1 MPGLEFGSGLGRAWP
16 SWKTE
21 EVAEEPIE
29 LRPKLE
35 PSSPSWARSWLA
47 LIFFLFVT
55 KLKTFFILFSSNLC
69 FCFLVTFYF
78 CWPGISRVTDV
89 SLPKEMHHH
98 LPIKVTRL
106 ERSMNRHSNQFRQ
119 KTKQLTL
126 FYRVRKYTCFCFLW
140 HACVI
145 VG

>member
-16 SWKTE
+16 SWKTD

-35 PSSPSWARSWLA
+35 PSSPSWAGSWLA
-47 LIFFLFVT
+47 LLFFLFVT

-89 SLPKEMHHH
+89 LLPKAMHHH
-98 LPIKVTRL
+98 LPIKVTKL
-106 ERSMNRHSNQFRQ
+106 ERYMNRHSNQFTQ
-119 KTKQLTL
+119 KRNNLLCLTGL
-126 FYRVRKYTCFCFLW
+126 ESIPVFAFSGM
-140 HACVI
+140 HAS
-145 VG
+145 